1 MSPGSTTPTA
11 MGSDEHPANSA
22 ATLTKLLLK
31 VDRLEA
37 TVTSLKLKNAAMRLE
52 LKNNNSLVMKRLDF
66 VNTNLAK
73 ALDAL
78 LTIQPTGPGY
88 ASVAGNATRQT
99 GDETPPLRPNAV
111 NKAPANN
118 ETQRPSRQSTS
129 ASTAPSTHSDNVNP
143 SSGKRNQPE
152 DGWNEVRRRRKAEI
166 RGGASKSTTLRTVPR
181 GPAWKALFV
190 TRMNPDTT
198 TEDIEQFVA
207 DVVKDDTLVCTR
219 LKSRMNLDFTSDEN
233 FWSCFLGLYVHNLF
247 RAGMDQTVV
256 QRYLASRTL
265 RDAQR
270 IMVIGIALNVFYMIV
285 IGLMALA
292 LIYWY
297 RDCDPMLTGAIKKFD
312 QILPYYVKQN
322 LMDLPGF
329 SGLFLTG
336 VVSAAT
342 STISSIIN
350 SQAAVCY
357 VDVVSQYKK
366 LSDSHVT
373 LLTKGLAFLFGIMM
387 TVYAVVVPYLGS
399 AVRIIMVV
407 HNGAS
412 GPFVGMF
419 LLALAF
425 PWTNGKGV
433 VIATILTTAV
443 QFWQMF
449 GKLAYNVHAPRMK
462 VTLDYCPNN
471 FTYASKQIQN
481 STLFDGSI
489 PRRDI
494 FPLYQM
500 SSNWSVLATTA
511 FTVLLGMLISLLTGG
526 AKTWKHNIH
535 LTSHTFLR
543 LWSKLDLLPCD
554 IEKQTMEEPLDEGP
568 MRRNIVLDQPL
579 LEKDAAA

>member
-1 MSPGSTTPTA
+1 MSVHLEYAAFGLLMA
-11 MGSDEHPANSA
+11 ANLGIGLYFSFVKRARIA
-22 ATLTKLLLK
+22 ATPDEVFLGSRSLKMLPLAVSVLASMISAIGVIGFSAHYYAYGFHYSWSLLASPLLVPVVAGVIIPVLYRLRVTSVFEYLRMRYGNK
-31 VDRLEA
+31 VGLAACGIYLFLSQTIGAVALFSASLATA
-37 TVTSLKLKNAAMRLE
+37 TVFHVPLVWTTVAIGLAGTAYTALGGLRGVVWTDCVQAVLILMAPVTVIAKVVMDSLNKDVR
-52 LKNNNSLVMKRLDF
+52 
-66 VNTNLAK
+66 
-73 ALDAL
+73 
-78 LTIQPTGPGY
+78 
-88 ASVAGNATRQT
+88 
-99 GDETPPLRPNAV
+99 LRPL
-111 NKAPANN
+111 
-118 ETQRPSRQSTS
+118 
-129 ASTAPSTHSDNVNP
+129 SDFNY
-143 SSGKRNQPE
+143 KE
-152 DGWNEVRRRRKAEI
+152 FA
-166 RGGASKSTTLRTVPR
+166 
-181 GPAWKALFV
+181 F
-190 TRMNPDTT
+190 
-198 TEDIEQFVA
+198 
-207 DVVKDDTLVCTR
+207 
-219 LKSRMNLDFTSDEN
+219 RMNLDFTSDEN

-247 RAGMDQTVV
+247 RAGMDQAVV

-270 IMVIGIALNVFYMIV
+270 QDPVNSRNSIMAIGIALNAFYMIA
-285 IGLMALA
+285 IGFMALA

-322 LMDLPGF
+322 LADLPGF

-366 LSDSHVT
+366 LGDTHVT
-373 LLTKGLAFLFGIMM
+373 LLTKGLAFLFGVMM
-387 TVYAVVVPYLGS
+387 TLYAVVVPYLGS

-433 VIATILTTAV
+433 VVATILTTAM

-462 VTLDYCPNN
+462 VTLDYCPTNH
-471 FTYASKQIQN
+471 TYAGAQFFNTTS
-481 STLFDGSI
+481 SDGTHH
-489 PRRDI
+489 RRDI
-494 FPLYQM
+494 FLLYQM

-511 FTVLLGMLISLLTGG
+511 LTVLLGMIISLLTG
-526 AKTWKHNIH
+526 KNVS
-535 LTSHTFLR
+535 LS
-543 LWSKLDLLPCD
+543 
-554 IEKQTMEEPLDEGP
+554 
-568 MRRNIVLDQPL
+568 
-579 LEKDAAA
+579 